1 MPDPAAPQVDPKNI
15 LDNVTGFDA
24 RARTITV
31 SVLTVGLVAVWGAL
45 AVLGNA
51 DQFPDTLQIL
61 TGALVGLLIG
71 KANPLGK

>member
-1 MPDPAAPQVDPKNI
+1 MPDTAPPVDPKNA

-24 RARTITV
+24 RVRTV
-31 SVLTVGLVAVWGAL
+31 SVAILTIGLVAVWGAL
-45 AVLGNA
+45 AVMGNA
-51 DQFPDTLQIL
+51 SQFPDTLQIL